1 MPVALINKSKYALS
15 LTGQSTI
22 EGPEGEKVP
31 HAIQVL
37 VPTGAA
43 GRIEVSD
50 ADWSVLEK
58 NAGVKNWQRI
68 GHLVVVK
75 GKADAKPDT
84 SPLADLSAKG
94 AIELIEV
101 ADDAAE
107 LHDMLAAEDRKTVRE
122 AIERRL
128 AALAN

>member
-15 LTGQSTI
+15 LTGHSA
-22 EGPEGEKVP
+22 GPGGEKVP
-31 HAIQVL
+31 LQVL

-58 NAGVKNWQRI
+58 NAGVANWQRL

-75 GKADAKPDT
+75 GQADAKPSV

-101 ADDAAE
+101 ADDATE

>member
-15 LTGQSTI
+15 LTGHST
-22 EGPEGEKVP
+22 GPGGEKVP
-31 HAIQVL
+31 LQVL

-43 GRIEVSD
+43 GRIEISD
-50 ADWSVLEK
+50 VDWAVLEK
-58 NAGVKNWQRI
+58 NAGVANWQRL

-75 GKADAKPDT
+75 GQADAKPSV

-101 ADDAAE
+101 ADDATE